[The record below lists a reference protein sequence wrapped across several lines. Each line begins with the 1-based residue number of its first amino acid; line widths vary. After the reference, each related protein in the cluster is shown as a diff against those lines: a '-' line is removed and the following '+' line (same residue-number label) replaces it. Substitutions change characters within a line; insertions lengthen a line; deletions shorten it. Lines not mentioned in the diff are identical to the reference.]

1 MIQKFDK
8 FMNEAVKVNFNEQ
21 LKNINESV
29 IRGDGHVSKYKEGNT
44 EVTIIE
50 DIGAKYLFTM
60 YDENSGEMDIIAT
73 HNIVEYLVD
82 TWGTRDGDANKI
94 GNLKVGQFYVDQ
106 SNAIYVR
113 LK

>member
-8 FMNEAVKVNFNEQ
+8 FVNEAVLEQ
-21 LKNINESV
+21 LENINESA
-29 IRGDGHVSKYKEGNT
+29 IRGDGSVSKYKEGNT
-44 EVTIIE
+44 EVTVIE

-60 YDENSGEMDIIAT
+60 YDENSGEMDILAT

-82 TWGTRDGDANKI
+82 TWGMDDSEANKI
-94 GNLKVGQFYVDQ
+94 GNLKIGQSYVDS